1 VIAKSELSRGAI
13 VARAL
18 EIADDEGLEA
28 ITIRRISKEFGVTP
42 MALYWHVQNK
52 DELLG
57 AMGDALFADIAV
69 TPDPSLPWADQ
80 LRRYVDALVDALRAH
95 PGAVYLAF
103 GRILLNEPGRELA
116 EAVFDLLRTAGFSV
130 SEAAGVGTHALRTAV
145 TLVADEP
152 GRAFG
157 ETDEQR
163 EATRAH
169 KREQMAALPAD
180 RYPRLREVSEDLLAC
195 DDEDGYYRL
204 GVDLYVSGVA
214 QLASTAAAK
223 SSV

>member
-1 VIAKSELSRGAI
+1 
-13 VARAL
+13 
-18 EIADDEGLEA
+18 
-28 ITIRRISKEFGVTP
+28 
-42 MALYWHVQNK
+42 
-52 DELLG
+52 
-57 AMGDALFADIAV
+57 MGDALFADIAV
-69 TPDPSLPWADQ
+69 SSDSSLPWADQ
-80 LRRYVDALVDALRAH
+80 LRRYVEALVDALRAH

-103 GRILLNEPGRELA
+103 GRILLNEPGRDLA
-116 EAVFDLLRTAGFSV
+116 EAVFDLLRTAGFSI
-130 SEAAGVGTHALRTAV
+130 SEAAGIGTHALRTAV

-204 GVDLYVSGVA
+204 GVDLYVNGVA
-214 QLASTAAAK
+214 QLASATTAK
-223 SSV
+223 STA